1 MPIRKVISWTSVLV
15 MPLSL
20 NAFLMP
26 PMLKVT
32 VLPDFSMVE
41 VSTGWMVRFFLIRFP
56 FFLTTSVM
64 VFL

>member
-1 MPIRKVISWTSVLV
+1 
-15 MPLSL
+15 
-20 NAFLMP
+20 
-26 PMLKVT
+26 MLKVT

-41 VSTGWMVRFFLIRFP
+41 VSTGWMVRFFLMRLP